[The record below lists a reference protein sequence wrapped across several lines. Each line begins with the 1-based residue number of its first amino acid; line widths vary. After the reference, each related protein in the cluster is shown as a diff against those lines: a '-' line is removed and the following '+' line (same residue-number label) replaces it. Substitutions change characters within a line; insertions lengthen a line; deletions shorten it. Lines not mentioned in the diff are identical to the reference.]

1 MKQIARTAPDTM
13 APCSVPSRALDDKY
27 DFISRSKTAT
37 PPPPPPPPDSL
48 RPTLSI
54 LRPTSVWPRLLGS
67 LSRTEQT
74 KVAFVRRPAVNVCPL
89 LADVGGLFLRLSAN
103 VLCPLSTR
111 SSRTHPK
118 RKEKF
123 PCI

>member
-1 MKQIARTAPDTM
+1 M
-13 APCSVPSRALDDKY
+13 APCSVPFRALDDKY
-27 DFISRSKTAT
+27 NFISRLKTAT
-37 PPPPPPPPDSL
+37 SPPPPPRFSKTHSL
-48 RPTLSI
+48 HTATNVCLAASARFFVED
-54 LRPTSVWPRLLGS
+54 RADEGRLCS
-67 LSRTEQT
+67 ATT
-74 KVAFVRRPAVNVCPL
+74 INVCPL

-103 VLCPLSTR
+103 VHCPLSTR